1 MPPYFGSTMGRI
13 SNARELLMTS
23 ILELMWSQSYGSVTV
38 DAICERA
45 GVKKGSFYYFFK
57 SKTDLAI
64 EALEHKWSLTRPE
77 LEAIFS
83 PNVPPLARILGKLD
97 HCYRRAVED
106 KKIHG
111 RVLGCP
117 YFHLGSEVCGVE
129 PELRDKVRQILSAY
143 HIYFETAIRDGQ
155 DDGSINVEDAKASTR
170 CLFNLIEGTLTQ
182 ARIHNDPEVIKD
194 LRGATLNILG
204 AATPAAIAAV

>member
-1 MPPYFGSTMGRI
+1 MGRI
-13 SNARELLMTS
+13 SNAREQLMTA

-64 EALEHKWSLTRPE
+64 EALDHKWSLTKPE
-77 LEAIFS
+77 LDEIFS
-83 PNVPPLARILGKLD
+83 AEVAPLARILGKLD
-97 HCYRRAVED
+97 HCYQRAVED
-106 KKIHG
+106 KKQYG

-129 PELRDKVRQILSAY
+129 PELWDKVRQILFAY
-143 HIYFETAIRDGQ
+143 NVYFESAIREGQ
-155 DDGSINVEDAKASTR
+155 KDGSINVVDAKAATR
-170 CLFNLIEGTLTQ
+170 SLFNLIEGTVTQ

-194 LRGATLNILG
+194 LRVATMNILG
-204 AATPAAIAAV
+204 ATAPAGCAAA

>member
-1 MPPYFGSTMGRI
+1 MGRI
-13 SNARELLMTS
+13 SNAKEQLMTA

-38 DAICERA
+38 DAVCERA

-64 EALEHKWSLTRPE
+64 AALEHKWEQTRPE

-83 PNVPPLARILGKLD
+83 QNVPPLARILGKLD
-97 HCYRRAVED
+97 HCYRRAVESQ
-106 KKIHG
+106 KNHG
-111 RVLGCP
+111 RVLGCL

-143 HIYFETAIRDGQ
+143 NVYFETAIREGQ
-155 DDGSINVEDAKASTR
+155 EDGSINVEDAKAATR
-170 CLFNLIEGTLTQ
+170 CLFNLMEGTLTQ
-182 ARIHNDPEVIKD
+182 ARIQNDAEVIKD
-194 LRGATLNILG
+194 LRSATMNMLG
-204 AATPAAIAAV
+204 AHAPSAVAAA